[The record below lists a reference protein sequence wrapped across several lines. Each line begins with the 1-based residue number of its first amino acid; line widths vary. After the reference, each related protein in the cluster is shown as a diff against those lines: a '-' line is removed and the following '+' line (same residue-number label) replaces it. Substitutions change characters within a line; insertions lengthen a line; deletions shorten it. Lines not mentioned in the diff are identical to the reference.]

1 MSRSCAT
8 RLLVVAFLGGLAACG
23 DREPPPPATA
33 RPPAARVADSAIGA
47 ADTLRGDSIMAR
59 DTARIPE

>member
-1 MSRSCAT
+1 MAG
-8 RLLVVAFLGGLAACG
+8 LLVALAACG
-23 DREPPPPATA
+23 ERQPPPPAAT
-33 RPPAARVADSAIGA
+33 RPPAARVADSAVGA